1 MGAGGGRV
9 VRETNYKSER
19 AGSLRGPRR
28 KALEGQRGVRR
39 ERGCQVKADPSLPTT
54 VTRGACGSPKPRRG
68 QGRHVTLDLVRRVAQ
83 ASGLQKTDLAAH
95 PGASDAF
102 WKLSLPPNQPPP
114 V

>member
-9 VRETNYKSER
+9 VRETSYKSER

-28 KALEGQRGVRR
+28 KALEVRR

-54 VTRGACGSPKPRRG
+54 VTGGACGSPKPRRG

-102 WKLSLPPNQPPP
+102 WKLSLPPNQTPL